1 MFGISIKF
9 GQKAKEVR
17 PDDIQVLF
25 HTEAAYHG
33 EHGRLLVT
41 NRAVG
46 MIEKP
51 IIFCLKG
58 VSTPLPMNLRL
69 FWHIWESAKAEGF
82 IPLEMLS
89 YGNTIE
95 YAEVNGQA
103 PRQAMHLDLAGSSA
117 SQAVEAVEGA
127 IAGSRLRSVAGNGFA
142 AAEIPAYL
150 RKQQEQ
156 GADPVGH
163 QSAGFVAAT
172 TQTK

>member
-1 MFGISIKF
+1 MFGITI
-9 GQKAKEVR
+9 GRKAKEIR

-95 YAEVNGQA
+95 YAEDAHVPVRTMGHMQLGESTA
-103 PRQAMHLDLAGSSA
+103 A
-117 SQAVEAVEGA
+117 QAVEAVEGA
-127 IAGSRLRSVAGNGFA
+127 IAGSRLRSVAGNSFA
-142 AAEIPAYL
+142 TAEVPAYL

-156 GADPVGH
+156 GADGVGH

>member
-1 MFGISIKF
+1 MFGIKL
-9 GQKAKEVR
+9 GRKEKTIR
-17 PDDIQVLF
+17 PDDLEILF

-41 NRAVG
+41 NRTIG

-51 IIFCLKG
+51 VIFCLKG
-58 VSTPLPMNLRL
+58 VSTPMPMNLRL

-82 IPLEMLS
+82 IPLELLS

-95 YAEVNGQA
+95 YAENAQA
-103 PRQAMHLDLAGSSA
+103 PVRTVGHMQLGEMNA

-127 IAGSRLRSVAGNGFA
+127 IAGHRLRSVAGGAFDNV
-142 AAEIPAYL
+142 EVPAYL
-150 RKQQEQ
+150 RKQGEQE
-156 GADPVGH
+156 VGH

-172 TQTK
+172 TRTS